1 MARAQV
7 KMPEEYLLRL
17 SRLGSNIDTVA
28 KKMLNAG
35 GEVVLDKI
43 KSNLSEVIGSE
54 TKERSRSTGE
64 LLRSLGLS
72 SVKQDRDGNLNIKVG
87 FSELRS
93 DGSSNAKIAAILEY
107 GKTGQPP
114 KPFLKPAKTSSRR
127 KCIDVMKRVLDEE
140 VGDI

>member
-1 MARAQV
+1 M

-17 SRLGSNIDTVA
+17 SRLGDNIDTVA
-28 KKMLNAG
+28 EKMLNAG

-64 LLRSLGLS
+64 LLLSLGLS

-87 FSELRS
+87 FSEPRS
-93 DGSSNAKIAAILEY
+93 DGSSNAKIAAVLEY

-114 KPFLKPAKTSSRR
+114 KPFLKPAKSSSRR
-127 KCIDVMKRVLDEE
+127 KCIDAMKRVLDEE

>member
-7 KMPEEYLLRL
+7 KMPEEYLLRF
-17 SRLGSNIDTVA
+17 SRLGGNIDSVGE
-28 KKMLNAG
+28 KMLNAG
-35 GEVVLDKI
+35 GEVVLDKM

-87 FSELRS
+87 FSEPRS
-93 DGSSNAKIAAILEY
+93 DGTSNAKIATILEY
-107 GKTGQPP
+107 GKVGQPP
-114 KPFLKPAKTSSRR
+114 KPFLKPAKSSSRR
-127 KCIDVMKRVLDEE
+127 KCIDAMKRVLDEE

>member
-17 SRLGSNIDTVA
+17 SRLDSNIDTVA
-28 KKMLNAG
+28 EKMLNAG

-87 FSELRS
+87 FSEPRS

-127 KCIDVMKRVLDEE
+127 KCIDTMKQVLDEE
-140 VGDI
+140 VGNI

>member
-7 KMPEEYLLRL
+7 KKPEEYLLRL

-28 KKMLNAG
+28 EKMLNAG

-87 FSELRS
+87 FSEPRS

-127 KCIDVMKRVLDEE
+127 KCIDAMKRVLDEE

>member
-17 SRLGSNIDTVA
+17 SRLGDNIDTVA
-28 KKMLNAG
+28 EKMLNAG

-87 FSELRS
+87 FSEPRS

-127 KCIDVMKRVLDEE
+127 KCIDTMKRVLDEE

>member
-28 KKMLNAG
+28 EKMLNAG

-87 FSELRS
+87 FSEPRS

-127 KCIDVMKRVLDEE
+127 KCIDAMKRVLDEE
-140 VGDI
+140 VGNI

>member
-1 MARAQV
+1 MARMQV

-17 SRLGSNIDTVA
+17 SRLGSDMDTVA
-28 KKMLNAG
+28 EKMLNAG

-54 TKERSRSTGE
+54 TKEHSRSTGE

-87 FSELRS
+87 FSEPRS

-127 KCIDVMKRVLDEE
+127 KCIDAMKRVLDEE

>member
-7 KMPEEYLLRL
+7 KIPEEYLLRL
-17 SRLGSNIDTVA
+17 SRLGSNIDSVA
-28 KKMLNAG
+28 EKMLNAG

-87 FSELRS
+87 FSEPRS

-127 KCIDVMKRVLDEE
+127 KCIDAMKRVLDEE

>member
-17 SRLGSNIDTVA
+17 SRLCNNIDSVA
-28 KKMLNAG
+28 EKMLNAG

-43 KSNLSEVIGSE
+43 KSNLSEIIGSE

-87 FSELRS
+87 FSEPRS

-127 KCIDVMKRVLDEE
+127 KCIDTMKRVFDEE

>member
-28 KKMLNAG
+28 EKMLNAG

-87 FSELRS
+87 FSEPRS

-127 KCIDVMKRVLDEE
+127 KCIDAMKRVLDEE